1 METQHNGKK
10 REFPH
15 FIVCSVY
22 DSAVGSYLQPFYAR
36 SLAQAVRSFA
46 QATSQS
52 GHPFN
57 DFPGD
62 YTLFVIATWDED
74 TGVFESRESYER
86 VGNGLELAHDL
97 LQPSGQLDLVE
108 SAG

>member
-1 METQHNGKK
+1 MASE
-10 REFPH
+10 

-22 DSAVGSYLQPFYAR
+22 DSAVGAYLQPFYAR

-46 QATSQS
+46 QATAQA

-62 YTLFVIATWDED
+62 YTLFIIAEWNED
-74 TGVFESRESYER
+74 TGVFESRQAYER
-86 VGNGLELAHDL
+86 VGNGLELGQDP
-97 LQPSGQLDLVE
+97 LQPSGQTDVVE
-108 SAG
+108 LAG